1 MDPSEGKSNSGSFL
15 PATKEKKVFTFRI
28 PKPSV
33 EVTREEPPNMPS
45 GVRDRT
51 AFYRV
56 RVLNWASVPDD
67 LFETA
72 KGLMAC
78 STGSIGSALNPSTP
92 KRLEIIIKSEA
103 GMVLRS
109 FCDPPQPQ
117 VLSSLMFTIPIQSR
131 PEKITL
137 TLKDRLT
144 GTSVQSELVSLP

>member
-1 MDPSEGKSNSGSFL
+1 MDLSTGNSKAGGSL
-15 PATKEKKVFTFRI
+15 PTTDEKRVFSFRI

-33 EVTREEPPNMPS
+33 EVTREEPPNMAS
-45 GVRDRT
+45 DVRNRT

-72 KGLMAC
+72 KGLTAC
-78 STGSIGSALNPSTP
+78 SAGSIGSALNPSTP

-117 VLSSLMFTIPIQSR
+117 ILNSLMFTIPIQSR
-131 PEKITL
+131 PEKIYL

-144 GTSVQSELVSLP
+144 GTSVQSALVSLP